1 VGSTVTLH
9 RQRLSVSQLRTTSA
23 GDARPAA
30 GYTLRMSITLWNRG
44 SARRLLVIF
53 LLFAALLLAG
63 WYAMIRMPGKS
74 YAGALPPLTAKE
86 QGVRA
91 ELERDLRVLAVDIGE
106 RNVWN
111 PTGLARAADFIA
123 DSFAGAGYMVRRLPY
138 TAWKKSCENIEVSIA
153 GAVRPE
159 EIVVVGGHYDTV
171 PDCPGANDNGSGT
184 VATLALSRIF
194 AGQRP
199 DRTLRFVAFVNEEP
213 PFFQTG
219 DMGSLVYARAAKER
233 GEKITAM
240 ISLETIGCFSDE
252 PGSQRCPPPMGL
264 FYPSVGNFIGF
275 VGDFGSRALVLRT
288 IGTFR
293 EHVMFPSQ
301 GGALPGFIPG
311 IGWSDHWAFSRQG
324 YPAVMVTD
332 TAPFR
337 YAHYHRET
345 DTVDRIDFD
354 RMARVVAGLVPVI
367 EDLTRVGSR
376 Q

>member
-1 VGSTVTLH
+1 MAMTIWGK
-9 RQRLSVSQLRTTSA
+9 
-23 GDARPAA
+23 
-30 GYTLRMSITLWNRG
+30 G

-53 LLFAALLLAG
+53 GVFLALLVVG
-63 WYAMIRMPGKS
+63 WFQMIRMPGES
-74 YAGALPPLTAKE
+74 FTGELPPLTAEESALK
-86 QGVRA
+86 A
-91 ELERDLRVLAVDIGE
+91 ELERDLEVLAVQIGE

-111 PTGLARAADFIA
+111 PTDLARAADFIEE
-123 DSFAGAGYMVRRLPY
+123 SFAGAGYEVRRLPY
-138 TAWKKSCENIEVSIA
+138 EAWKKKSENLEVTIPGSR
-153 GAVRPE
+153 RPG

-184 VATLALSRIF
+184 VATLALARLF
-194 AGQRP
+194 ADRKP

-213 PFFQTG
+213 PFFQTR
-219 DMGSLVYARAAKER
+219 DMGSHVYARAAKEK
-233 GEKITAM
+233 GEQITAM

-252 PGSQRCPPPMGL
+252 PGSQRYPPPMGL

-275 VGDFGSRALVLRT
+275 VGDFGSRALVKRT
-288 IGTFR
+288 IATFR
-293 EHVMFPSQ
+293 EHAKFPSE

-311 IGWSDHWAFSRQG
+311 IGWSDHWAFSEHG

-345 DTVDRIDFD
+345 DTIDEVDFD

-367 EDLTRVGSR
+367 EDLTTVSD
-376 Q
+376 